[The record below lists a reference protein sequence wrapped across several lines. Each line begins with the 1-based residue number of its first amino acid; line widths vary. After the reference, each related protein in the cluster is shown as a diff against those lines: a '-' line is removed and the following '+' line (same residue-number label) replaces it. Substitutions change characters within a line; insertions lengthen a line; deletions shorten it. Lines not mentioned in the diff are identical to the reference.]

1 MHLSAAL
8 TAAALIL
15 VAEAADPAKPS
26 PKPTIN
32 RRKIVQSFN
41 VHRNASSKTTPLQV
55 GNGNLAFGADITG
68 LQTFQPYNIL
78 STWGWHNFSLP
89 AAADGSNKTA
99 SPSDFTGLDWN
110 THGRLV
116 NYDQP
121 NPAEQAISD
130 WLIQNPQ
137 RISLARIGLDFGNA
151 SRSKPVTEAD
161 LVNATQELDL
171 WTGSI
176 KSSFVFNGTAVEV
189 ETWAHPEEDMVGIA
203 IRSDLLASGDLGIFI
218 DFPYPDTNKFDAPF
232 VGVYPNK
239 TTGDDTFQTVFDP
252 WYGTIQRTLASKD
265 GTNDANGTSYYL
277 QLQWNNYGHVSGTD
291 GRYLL
296 TAANSTEILFVAA
309 FSSAGDFV
317 PMSFGGLSD
326 IATDWWSDYWST
338 GAFVDLTASNSSDAK
353 ELQRRTVLSQ
363 YLTVVNSASTNPP
376 QGESITRRRR
386 QISQY
391 DHSS

>member
-8 TAAALIL
+8 AAASLLL
-15 VAEAADPAKPS
+15 VAEAADPVKPT
-26 PKPTIN
+26 KPTIP
-32 RRKIVQSFN
+32 RHKIVQSFN
-41 VHRNASSKTTPLQV
+41 VRRNASSKTTPLQV

-89 AAADGSNKTA
+89 PSAAGSNKTA
-99 SPSDFTGLDWN
+99 TPADFTGLDWN

-121 NPAEQAISD
+121 NPAESAISD

-137 RISLARIGLDFGNA
+137 RINLARIGLDFGNA
-151 SRSKPVTEAD
+151 SATKPVTEAD
-161 LVNATQELDL
+161 LVNATQVLDL

-189 ETWAHPEEDMVGIA
+189 ETWAHPEEDMVGVA
-203 IRSDLLASGDLGIFI
+203 IRSDLLASGDFGLFI

-239 TTGDDTFQTVFDP
+239 SSSSAGEDTFQTVFDP

-277 QLQWNNYGHVSGTD
+277 QLQWNNYGHFAGPQPGTN
-291 GRYLL
+291 GRYVL

-309 FSSAGDFV
+309 FSTAGDFV
-317 PMSFGGLSD
+317 PMSFGSLSD
-326 IATDWWSDYWST
+326 EAADWWSNYWTT
-338 GAFVDLTASNSSDAK
+338 GAFVDLTASNSSEAA

-376 QGESITRRRR
+376 QGEFNGLTEV
-386 QISQY
+386 Y
-391 DHSS
+391 